1 MLPPSAETD
10 QDGRVRFLSP
20 LSAVNI
26 SPYKGEIIL
35 LASPDVSDDVEPD
48 AVYQMLRAP
57 SELKKAVGTF
67 NGIPVLSRHTVIGGE
82 PPPDLVCGTIGTDA
96 MFDGELLSATVT
108 LWSQEAID
116 SLAWNN
122 ALSAAYMFE
131 ADMTPGK
138 FNGVAYDGVLRNI
151 EAHHCAL
158 VPYSKSGVGL
168 DGRPQQP
175 RREAA

>member
-20 LSAVNI
+20 LSAVNV
-26 SPYKGEIIL
+26 SPYSGETIL
-35 LASPDVSDDVEPD
+35 WASPDVPDYVEPD
-48 AVYQMLRAP
+48 GVYQMLRPP
-57 SELKKAVGTF
+57 SELAKSVPTF
-67 NGIPVLSRHTVIGGE
+67 NGVPVLSRHHAIGGE

-116 SLAWNN
+116 SLACNN
-122 ALSAAYMFE
+122 ALSAAYTFD
-131 ADMTPGK
+131 ADMTPGE
-138 FNGVAYDGVLRNI
+138 FNGVPYQGVLRNI

-158 VPYSKSGVGL
+158 VLYSRSGVGL
-168 DGRPQQP
+168 DGRPRQP
-175 RREAA
+175 QREA